1 MLYRHGEE
9 CNDEAIFRRVLDG
22 LVYFT
27 QYSIYG
33 YTKIASSPAGTR
45 NDGILYRHGEE
56 CNDEAIF
63 RRVPDGLVYFPQYS
77 INGYTEIA
85 SSPAGT
91 RNDGILYIMG
101 HNPLYD

>member
-9 CNDEAIFRRVLDG
+9 CNDEAIFRRMPDG

-27 QYSIYG
+27 QYNIYG
-33 YTKIASSPAGTR
+33 YTK
-45 NDGILYRHGEE
+45 
-56 CNDEAIF
+56 
-63 RRVPDGLVYFPQYS
+63 
-77 INGYTEIA
+77 IA